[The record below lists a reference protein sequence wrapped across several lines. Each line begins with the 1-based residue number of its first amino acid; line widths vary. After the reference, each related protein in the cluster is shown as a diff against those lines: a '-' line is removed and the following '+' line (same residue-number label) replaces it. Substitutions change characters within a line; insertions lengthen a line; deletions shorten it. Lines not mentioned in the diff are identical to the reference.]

1 MLGNIMI
8 VGHLLFQWVHESDE
22 KTAGQGVKVEP
33 TQFNMPNTGEDPKE
47 YKKKQ
52 KEVGYMQRAGREGR
66 TNSIQH
72 ARL

>member
-1 MLGNIMI
+1 MF
-8 VGHLLFQWVHESDE
+8 LFQWVHESDE

-52 KEVGYMQRAGREGR
+52 KEVGHIQRVGRQEGCRSNQYM
-66 TNSIQH
+66 
-72 ARL
+72 